1 MIHVEDHTLCFPFW
15 QEISPFWQEDV
26 CKEQTTLAAKDS
38 WFIENPFHSCF
49 TVWWDSCLIAYGV
62 VWLQTLVG
70 ATAKPN
76 AQTKQNLQ
84 NHCNIASFPLHP
96 CRTTRPFPGRK
107 RLSHLNILTFAVALS
122 LTRLR
127 RNTSQHCDQPVQTA
141 SKLCTYVNQIKKINV
156 A

>member
-62 VWLQTLVG
+62 VWLKLLLVPLQNQTR
-70 ATAKPN
+70 
-76 AQTKQNLQ
+76 KQNKTYKTIATLRASQRIRVELQ
-84 NHCNIASFPLHP
+84 GRFQAESGLAIWTSWYLQSHCRSQDWEGTHHSTATNLCKQH
-96 CRTTRPFPGRK
+96 R
-107 RLSHLNILTFAVALS
+107 NFAH
-122 LTRLR
+122 T
-127 RNTSQHCDQPVQTA
+127 
-141 SKLCTYVNQIKKINV
+141 
-156 A
+156 